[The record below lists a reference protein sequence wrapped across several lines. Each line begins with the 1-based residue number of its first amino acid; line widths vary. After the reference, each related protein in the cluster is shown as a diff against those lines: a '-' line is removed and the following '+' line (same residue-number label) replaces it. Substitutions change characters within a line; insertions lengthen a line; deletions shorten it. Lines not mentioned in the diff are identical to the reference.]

1 MAIKFDMQ
9 ASLTAQFAAQGL
21 TFDAGETG
29 NFARDL
35 EAITAAV
42 VEEKFPQF
50 KWADLVPVK
59 VDAPMGAVSHLWR
72 EVKDFGKAE
81 LLNNLSPE
89 DFPTA
94 ETQGKENP
102 GVFRSIGAKHHY
114 TVEELRAAQMMQI
127 KPDQR
132 KASTARKAIEQK
144 LDQLVL
150 GTVEGPFKGL
160 YHDDMAVDDTS
171 AINAKLTGAATWTGT
186 VSPEKYITVFRT
198 MSDNAF
204 VESKG
209 AFDQFDF
216 VLSLRHAPF
225 MSQWLDA
232 TIVGGGTT
240 VQDFVLRNVP
250 RARSISF
257 TDRARGTGGGA
268 GVDRI
273 LCYPRSPEVLEAY
286 VPIRF
291 ETFAPQLRGMTFE
304 VYNHAK
310 YGGLRVYHPQ
320 MIRRANITVA

>member
-9 ASLTAQFAAQGL
+9 ALVSAQFAAQGL

-35 EAITAAV
+35 EAITAGA
-42 VEEKFPQF
+42 VEEKFPEF
-50 KWADLVPVK
+50 KGLTIVPVK
-59 VDAPMGAVSHLWR
+59 TDAPMGAVAHVWR

-81 LLNNLSPE
+81 LLNILAPE

-102 GVFRSIGAKHHY
+102 GVFRSIGAKYHY
-114 TVEELRAAQMMQI
+114 SVEELRAAQMMQI

-132 KASTARKAIEQK
+132 KATAARRAIEQK

-160 YHDDMAVDDTS
+160 YHDDMAVSDDS
-171 AINAKLTGAATWTGT
+171 AINAKLASSTTWTGT
-186 VSPEKYITVFRT
+186 LDTNKVLNVFR
-198 MSDNAF
+198 SLAEHAW

-216 VLSLRHAPF
+216 VCSLRHGAF
-225 MSQWLDA
+225 LGQWIPA
-232 TIVGGGTT
+232 TTVGGGTT
-240 VQDFVLRNVP
+240 VEQFVLNNLP
-250 RARSISF
+250 RVRSISY

-273 LCYPRSPEVLEAY
+273 LCFPRSSEVLEAY

-291 ETFAPQLRGMTFE
+291 ESFAPQLRGMTFE